1 MDQKRIRP
9 GVWLGVV
16 GLLTAVA
23 VVVFVLESGKTPKR
37 DPAQPPAVPDSPAPD
52 TAAAPGAS
60 PRSGRGAGQ
69 AAAGDAQQEV
79 PYIEGLVYGEI
90 DLREARELMP
100 DNIYW
105 EQGAPTKDPDELAR
119 RDEERRRRNEEYGR
133 VLSGD
138 ASEEEVQAYYDYKTR
153 VSNDYLEF
161 SEFMA
166 RRYRESDNEQFVGLL
181 ELAMKMHA
189 AKLQQL
195 PNEREDALA
204 RSRERAKA
212 REDWQR
218 QKEEFGDPTPS
229 PGSEADE

>member
-1 MDQKRIRP
+1 MEEKRIRP

-23 VVVFVLESGKTPKR
+23 VVVFVLESRQTAPR
-37 DPAQPPAVPDSPAPD
+37 APEAPPAAGDPPPPDA
-52 TAAAPGAS
+52 AAAPEAS
-60 PRSGRGAGQ
+60 SRAGRGADRPATGEV
-69 AAAGDAQQEV
+69 QQEV

-105 EQGAPTKDPDELAR
+105 EQGSPTKDPEELAR

-153 VSNDYLEF
+153 VSTDYLEF

-195 PNEREDALA
+195 PAEREEALA

-218 QKEEFGDPTPS
+218 QKEEFGDPTPP
-229 PGSEADE
+229 PGEEPLE